1 MEKSMPT
8 FTAERLTNIA
18 IDVFKAV
25 GVSETEARI
34 VSGHLVDAN
43 LAGVDSHGVIR
54 ISQYV
59 RNIQAGKIV
68 PGLPIEVTQE
78 TSSTALINGNWGL
91 GQVIAQRAM
100 VIAIQKARTNGISA
114 VSVYQCTHAG
124 RLASHTMM
132 AADEGM
138 IGVMVANAGGS
149 GKIVAPFGGVAGRLA
164 TNPISVALPTG
175 RGEHIVLD
183 MATSA
188 VSEGKIRVKKNRGE
202 QVPEGWIIDHQGRS
216 ASDLGDF
223 YGPLPMALLPLGGV
237 VGYKGFGL
245 GFVIDILA
253 GGLSGAGCGR
263 TDAPPRPR
271 GNGILILVIDI
282 QRFAPMDAFYQHV
295 TGLIDYVKS
304 SPLAP
309 GFDEIQVPGEP
320 EVRERG
326 KRLKDGIVIDEGT
339 WGQIREIL
347 EELGLSQC
355 NGSASHRDL

>member
-1 MEKSMPT
+1 M
-8 FTAERLTNIA
+8 
-18 IDVFKAV
+18 
-25 GVSETEARI
+25 
-34 VSGHLVDAN
+34 
-43 LAGVDSHGVIR
+43 DSHGVIR

-68 PGLPIEVTQE
+68 PGAPIEVTQE
-78 TSSTALINGNWGL
+78 TPSTTVINGNWGL

-100 VIAIQKARTNGISA
+100 TLAIEKARANGISA

-132 AADEGM
+132 AADKGM
-138 IGVMVANAGGS
+138 IGLMVVNAGGS
-149 GKIVAPFGGVAGRLA
+149 GKIVAPFGGIAGRLA
-164 TNPISVALPTG
+164 TNPISVAIPTG
-175 RGEHIVLD
+175 RGDHIVLD

-202 QVPEGWIIDHQGRS
+202 QVPEGWVTDHQGHP
-216 ASDLGDF
+216 ATDLGDF
-223 YGPLPMALLPLGGV
+223 YGPSPMALLPLGGI

-263 TDAPPRPR
+263 ADAPPRPR
-271 GNGILILVIDI
+271 GNGILSIVIDI
-282 QRFAPMDAFYQHV
+282 RRFTTLDLFYQRV
-295 TGLIDYVKS
+295 TELIDYVKS

-309 GFDEIQVPGEP
+309 GFDKILVPGEP
-320 EVRERG
+320 EVLERER
-326 KRLKDGIVIDEGT
+326 RLRDGIVVDEGT

-347 EELGLSQC
+347 EELGLLQ
-355 NGSASHRDL
+355 HVTR